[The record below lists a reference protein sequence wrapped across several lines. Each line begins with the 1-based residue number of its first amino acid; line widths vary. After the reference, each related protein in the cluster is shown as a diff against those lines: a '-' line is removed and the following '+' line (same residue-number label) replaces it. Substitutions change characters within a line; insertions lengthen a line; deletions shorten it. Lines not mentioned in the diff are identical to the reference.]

1 MKWTKQS
8 IVTMEDSMAVFQK
21 IKARQ
26 STDTTLGFIPK
37 RIESRTQTDNY
48 ILCVYEQL
56 IIITKRS
63 KQLICPYK
71 WQTKCIYIKLDTT
84 QL

>member
-1 MKWTKQS
+1 MKRTKQS

-21 IKARQ
+21 IKTRINPQ
-26 STDTTLGFIPK
+26 IPLWGLYPK
-37 RIESRTQTDNY
+37 ESRTQTDNY

-63 KQLICPYK
+63 KQFICPYK
-71 WQTKCIYIKLDTT
+71 WQTKCIYKKLDTT